1 MFAHVMLPVVMMLS
15 LLAPQAVG
23 GADAIAP
30 TALEEQ
36 ALAAFDGR
44 IAQYVE
50 LHRLVERSLELHRIF
65 EDPEEMFEAMYAL
78 QSGIR
83 DGRPGAQQGNMFT
96 PDVAVIVRARLA
108 QAIADCGH
116 RVEDILAFINE
127 ERLPGA
133 PKPRINEP
141 FPWALGSSMWP
152 TLLPA
157 LPPLP
162 EELQYRFADR
172 DLVLIDMHAD
182 LVVDILRNA
191 LPAPPP
197 VLDATIALGRR

>member
-1 MFAHVMLPVVMMLS
+1 MFVHVMLPLVM
-15 LLAPQAVG
+15 LLLPPAPQAVC

-30 TALEEQ
+30 TAVEEQ
-36 ALAAFDGR
+36 ALAAFDRR
-44 IAQYVE
+44 IARYLE
-50 LHRLVERSLELHRIF
+50 LHRSVERSLGWHRIF
-65 EDPEEMFEAMYAL
+65 EDSEEMFEAMYAL

-83 DGRPGAQQGNMFT
+83 DGRPGVQRGNMFT
-96 PDVAVIVRARLA
+96 PDVAVIVRARLE
-108 QAIADCGH
+108 QTIVDCGH

-133 PKPRINEP
+133 PRPRVNEP

-162 EELQYRFADR
+162 GELQYRFADR

-182 LVVDILRNA
+182 LVVDILPNA

-197 VLDATIALGRR
+197 ILDATVAIGRR

>member
-1 MFAHVMLPVVMMLS
+1 MFVHVMLPLVM
-15 LLAPQAVG
+15 LLLPPAPQAVC

-30 TALEEQ
+30 TAVEEQ
-36 ALAAFDGR
+36 ALAAFD
-44 IAQYVE
+44 
-50 LHRLVERSLELHRIF
+50 RIF
-65 EDPEEMFEAMYAL
+65 EDSEEMFEAMYAL

-83 DGRPGAQQGNMFT
+83 DGRPGVQRGNMFT
-96 PDVAVIVRARLA
+96 PDVAVIVRARLE
-108 QAIADCGH
+108 QTIVDCGH

-133 PKPRINEP
+133 PRPRVNEP

-162 EELQYRFADR
+162 GELQYRFADR

-182 LVVDILRNA
+182 LVVDILPNA

-197 VLDATIALGRR
+197 ILDATVAIGRR